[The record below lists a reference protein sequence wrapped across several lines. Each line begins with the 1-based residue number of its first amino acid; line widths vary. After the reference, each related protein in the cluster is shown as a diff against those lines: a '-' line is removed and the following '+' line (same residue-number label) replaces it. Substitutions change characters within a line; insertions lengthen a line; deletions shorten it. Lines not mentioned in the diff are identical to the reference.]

1 MPVRVEVSTCAYQ
14 QSGSRDYSGRLA
26 VLRTPLALQFW
37 ASGGQYTAILCL
49 HYHIILI
56 VVAVGGD
63 ADVAYASR
71 GRNDAVGY
79 PCVPYK

>member
-1 MPVRVEVSTCAYQ
+1 
-14 QSGSRDYSGRLA
+14 
-26 VLRTPLALQFW
+26 LALQFW